1 MRKLSRSCLT
11 GAIALPLAA
20 FGITAAHAQPSPSL
34 LIVHGI
40 EGSDLGPN
48 FLPSLPIDVSING
61 VCVTKEPAQFGNVL
75 GPYPLVPGSYP
86 VQISLANTLAPCSGQ
101 VVLNHTIIVKQG
113 EQKALVAAEGTNGAP
128 AAEVF
133 ELTESMPVPVGR
145 GRVVAL
151 HTANAPA
158 VDITLT
164 DAKTNAVSTITDLAP
179 GQRLTGPLL
188 PFTAYQIRVFP
199 TGTNTVVA
207 GPLAFNASDRS
218 VEILFVVGSA
228 ANSTVTVIKKEIP
241 GVF

>member
-1 MRKLSRSCLT
+1 MQKLSRSCRTAAL
-11 GAIALPLAA
+11 ALPLAA
-20 FGITAAHAQPSPSL
+20 FGVTAAHAQPSPSL

-61 VCVTKEPAQFGNVL
+61 VCVTKGPAEFGGVL
-75 GPYPLVPGSYP
+75 GPYPLAPGSYP
-86 VQISLANTLAPCSGQ
+86 VQISLANTLAPCTGQ
-101 VVLNHTIIVKQG
+101 VVLSHTIILKG
-113 EQKALVAAEGTNGAP
+113 SDQKALVAAEGSNGAP
-128 AAEVF
+128 VAEVF
-133 ELTESMPVPVGR
+133 ELTEAMPVPVGR

-164 DAKTNAVSTITDLAP
+164 DPATNQVSTITDLAP
-179 GQRLTGPLL
+179 YKRLTGPIL
-188 PFTAYQIRVFP
+188 PFTPYQIRVFP

-207 GPLAFNASDRS
+207 GPLGFSASDRS
-218 VEILFVVGSA
+218 AEILFVVGSA
-228 ANSTVTVIKKEIP
+228 ANSTVTVITKEIP